1 MLRCVRRP
9 DSNLVGYANKKTT
22 EAQFEED
29 TAIHNIQ
36 VLNLQSR
43 SDHDE
48 NDFLRGEH
56 ILLITGALKV
66 SGFGNASAVTY
77 DGRDWKPFM
86 LASKSNGD
94 PGTITTFFSQIEPVF
109 SRRKARLAR
118 GYVIL
123 ISLAIALAFVFFLVV
138 GGVIA
143 SRIRRAREGYA
154 PMPTMSGAEKSAQ
167 MQGRLPP
174 QDFLQDVGVG
184 RGRGAPMI

>member
-1 MLRCVRRP
+1 MSAALTKP
-9 DSNLVGYANKKTT
+9 P
-22 EAQFEED
+22 EAQFEDD

-43 SDHDE
+43 SEHGE

-66 SGFGNASAVTY
+66 AGFGNASAVTY

-86 LASKSNGD
+86 LTSKSNGD
-94 PGTITTFFSQIEPVF
+94 PGTITTFFSQIEPIL
-109 SRRKARLAR
+109 SPKAPRLAR

-123 ISLAIALAFVFFLVV
+123 ISLAIALALVFLLVV

-143 SRIRRAREGYA
+143 SRFRRAREGYA
-154 PMPTMSGAEKSAQ
+154 PMPTMSSAEKSAQ

-174 QDFLQDVGVG
+174 DFLQDVGVG